1 METNKKVLIIGGGLA
16 GVEAAHFL
24 SQAGISVILVEGKT
38 KKPNPAQKLSTLAE
52 LVCTNSLKSIKSTS
66 AHGMLKFE
74 MRKLGSLILE
84 KAEESKVPAG
94 DALSVDRIKFSESVT
109 NFLKNKTNI
118 ELVEESVSD
127 PIEMQKKYKA
137 DYVICATGPLTSEGL
152 TNWFSSELDDSDGL
166 YFYDAIAPIVEL
178 DGLDT
183 SKMYF
188 KDRFAT
194 PLGAEDEFKGDYLNV
209 PFTKGQYEEF
219 VKDLIEAD
227 KVQAHNFE
235 DWNFFEACLPI
246 DTMAERGVETLRFS
260 CMKPVGL
267 KTPEGEKPYA
277 VLQLRKENLLG
288 DAFNL
293 VGFQNRLTYPEQKRV
308 FKKIPGFE
316 EAQFIH
322 LGSVHRNTFLHSKR
336 LLNKDL
342 SSKKFPELFFAGQ
355 ITGVEGYTES
365 ASIGLFVAT
374 QILNRIKGNEDILV
388 YPIETCIGAL
398 INYLFTVPDPRPSSI
413 NFGLIPSIELP
424 KGKKLKRF
432 EKKLLKKEMAAERG
446 NKIFS
451 EFYQSKITKNLELE

>member
-1 METNKKVLIIGGGLA
+1 MKTDKKVLIIGGGLA

-24 SQAGISVILVEGKT
+24 SRSGISVVLAEGKT

-52 LVCTNSLKSIKSTS
+52 LVCTNSLKSTKITS

-74 MRKLGSLILE
+74 MRKLGSLILK
-84 KAEESKVPAG
+84 KAEEAKVPAG
-94 DALSVDRIKFSESVT
+94 DALSVDRVKFSESIT
-109 NFLKNKTNI
+109 NFLKDQSNI
-118 ELVEESVSD
+118 ELVEEVVSD
-127 PIEMQKKYKA
+127 PMEMKERYHA
-137 DYVICATGPLTSEGL
+137 DYVICATGPLTSESL

-178 DGLDT
+178 DSLDT

-194 PLGAEDEFKGDYLNV
+194 LGAEDEFEGDYLNV
-209 PFTKGQYEEF
+209 PFTKEQYEDF
-219 VKDLIEAD
+219 VQELVNAD

-246 DTMAERGVETLRFS
+246 DIMAERGVDTLRFS

-308 FKKIPGFE
+308 FCKIPGFE
-316 EAQFIH
+316 QAQFIH

-336 LLNKDL
+336 LLNRDL

-374 QILNRIKGNEDILV
+374 QIVNRIKGNEDLLT

-424 KGKKLKRF
+424 KGKRLKRF

-446 NKIFS
+446 NKVFT
-451 EFYQSKITKNLELE
+451 EFYQEQLSPNLKLE